1 VSQAADLWWQQRR
14 LWLPP
19 LLLLLLAMAALVFY
33 RTALAGRLGL
43 EASSVRQQRAAL
55 EEVARARRETE
66 GLLRRARTARGAI
79 DRVYHDRLGSEEERL
94 TRVMLEVKQ
103 LARQAGLSGLQTIS
117 YAGATAVGAPLA
129 TKSIT
134 FAAEGDYQQLRNF
147 INLLEVT
154 ESFLAITEIRVQDS
168 SGGGRLQLQV
178 KLATLF
184 YDPRPEASA
193 A

>member
-1 VSQAADLWWQQRR
+1 VSQAANLWWQQRR

-19 LLLLLLAMAALVFY
+19 LVLLLLALAALVFY
-33 RTALAGRLGL
+33 RAALAGRLGL
-43 EASSVRQQRAAL
+43 EASSVRQQRATLA
-55 EEVARARRETE
+55 EVTQARREAE
-66 GLLRRARTARGAI
+66 GLLRRARTARAAI
-79 DRVYHDRLGSEEERL
+79 DRVYHDRLGTEEERL

-117 YAGATAVGAPLA
+117 YAGATAAGAPLA

-154 ESFLAITEIRVQDS
+154 ESFLAISEIRVQDA
-168 SGGGRLQLQV
+168 SGGGRLQMQV
-178 KLATLF
+178 RLSTLF
-184 YDPRPEASA
+184 YDRRPEASEA
-193 A
+193 